1 MLCVSISLVI
11 KERGKHS
18 VSLCV
23 CGYVRDLSHDQSN
36 VRKHFSWWIWMFH
49 KFPTNFYHKTRGT
62 WTNPDT
68 RSKIHS
74 WLDQVWGFFNS
85 SIDRI
90 LNFVFQDSK
99 DLGAGL
105 KVLIFFDAD
114 WQNRESTYS
123 NRCSVIHQLSM
134 MSWFVIFCIRKK
146 EREFSGSQTPEED
159 GNGSD
164 GNNSLVYAF
173 NFQEWMYFVKKLGA
187 MLESGVLT
195 LLFF

>member
-11 KERGKHS
+11 KDWGKHA

-134 MSWFVIFCIRKK
+134 MSWFVIFCIRRKK
-146 EREFSGSQTPEED
+146 ES
-159 GNGSD
+159 
-164 GNNSLVYAF
+164 
-173 NFQEWMYFVKKLGA
+173 FQDLRLQRRTEMAA
-187 MLESGVLT
+187 MATTALSM
-195 LLFF
+195 LLIFRSECILSRSWVPC

>member
-1 MLCVSISLVI
+1 MLC
-11 KERGKHS
+11 R
-18 VSLCV
+18 CV

-62 WTNPDT
+62 WT

-74 WLDQVWGFFNS
+74 WLD
-85 SIDRI
+85 
-90 LNFVFQDSK
+90 QDSK

-134 MSWFVIFCIRKK
+134 MSWLVIFCIRKK

-159 GNGSD
+159 GN